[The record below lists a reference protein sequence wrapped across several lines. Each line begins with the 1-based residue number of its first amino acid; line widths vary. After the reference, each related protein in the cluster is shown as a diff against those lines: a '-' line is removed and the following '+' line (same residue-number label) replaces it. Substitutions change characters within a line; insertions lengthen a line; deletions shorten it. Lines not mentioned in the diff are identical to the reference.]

1 MRRRSVPRRGRV
13 SRETRETREDR
24 EARLYAYA
32 HALGEKADRRA
43 SNTLTVEELLELALS
58 RGINAEIVPIHG
70 RLMATAGRVYI
81 PTEIVCVQDIE
92 RLARFVEPPLPTSEG
107 GAS

>member
-13 SRETRETREDR
+13 SRETREDR

-43 SNTLTVEELLELALS
+43 SNTLTVEELRDLAVA
-58 RGINAEIVPIHG
+58 RGIKAEIVPSHG

-81 PTEIVCVQDIE
+81 PTEIVCVADIE

-107 GAS
+107 GSL